1 MSQQIILDASVFVAL
16 IDRHDSYHNWAVQEL
31 AKIFPPL
38 LTCEDAITE
47 TCFLLQR
54 ITSSKEI
61 IFSFIDKGVVQIP
74 FYLDEETQSI
84 EKLLVRYQNV
94 PISLANACL
103 VRMSEIYAGSAI
115 LTLDSDFKIYRK
127 HRNEQIPVIMP
138 NL

>member
-1 MSQQIILDASVFVAL
+1 ML
-16 IDRHDSYHNWAVQEL
+16 
-31 AKIFPPL
+31 
-38 LTCEDAITE
+38 
-47 TCFLLQR
+47 LLQR

-61 IFSFIDKGVVQIP
+61 IFFFIDKGVVQIP
-74 FYLDEETQSI
+74 FHLDEETQSI

-94 PISLANACL
+94 PISLADACL

-127 HRNEQIPVIMP
+127 HRNELIPVIMP